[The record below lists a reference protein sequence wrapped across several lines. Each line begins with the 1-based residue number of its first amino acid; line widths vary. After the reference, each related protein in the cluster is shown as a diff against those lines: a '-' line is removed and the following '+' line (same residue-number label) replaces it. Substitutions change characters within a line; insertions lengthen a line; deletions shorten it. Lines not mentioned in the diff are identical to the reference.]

1 MSNKEEASK
10 VEYRPVTIL
19 QMLKMMQNDSKL
31 ALDLGYLSIIFNEKE
46 LAQKLLELESKID
59 SSIYQLWMSTTLA
72 VRDAE
77 DAEKLVG
84 IIKVGS
90 AIDEITNA
98 AADMAIIVNKGLTHP
113 ALRRVFQKI
122 EDRYSKVKVNKRSF
136 LAGKKL
142 GELSLETRI
151 GVEVL
156 AVKRDKWI
164 INPSDNEK
172 LKTGDILLAKG
183 SRSGVPI
190 FNRLASGK
198 ITDVPKI

>member
-1 MSNKEEASK
+1 MSNKEEAPK

-19 QMLKMMQNDSKL
+19 QMLKMMQNNSKL
-31 ALDLGYLSIIFNEKE
+31 ALNLGYLSIIFNERE
-46 LAQKLLELESKID
+46 LAKKLLELESKID
-59 SSIYQLWMSTTLA
+59 SSIYQLWMSITLA

-122 EDRYSKVKVNKRSF
+122 EDRYSKVKVKKRSI
-136 LAGKKL
+136 LVGQKL
-142 GELSLETRI
+142 GKLSLETTI

-156 AVKRDKWI
+156 AVKRKKWI
-164 INPSDNEK
+164 VNPSDKEK
-172 LKTGDILLAKG
+172 LKVGDTLLAKG

-190 FNRLASGK
+190 FNKLASGELK
-198 ITDVPKI
+198 EVPRI